1 MGPKMYTSAEN
12 DRFQMLHSSSNVEHE
27 RDHTFLKV
35 TPTLFTQDK
44 LPLFDSLD
52 LYTSL
57 IKCSKFMEQ
66 GERLHNLSWRII
78 NKSLLK
84 DQNINKSKKRDGV
97 RNLYNVI
104 NPIKQTHSF
113 LHLQQKPKLI
123 QNGTALKTNGV
134 SNHSTN
140 DTNNKSHVTKIV

>member
-1 MGPKMYTSAEN
+1 M
-12 DRFQMLHSSSNVEHE
+12 
-27 RDHTFLKV
+27 KV

-84 DQNINKSKKRDGV
+84 DQNINKSKKRDG
-97 RNLYNVI
+97 
-104 NPIKQTHSF
+104 
-113 LHLQQKPKLI
+113 
-123 QNGTALKTNGV
+123 
-134 SNHSTN
+134 
-140 DTNNKSHVTKIV
+140 